1 MGIADF
7 LQPFAANITYVCV
20 LALATFAITLIYKT
34 SATTNFAQGSIA
46 IFAAYVGCKLFV
58 NLGVP
63 FWICILISFVVG
75 FIFGVVVDVGIFRQ
89 GRYVN
94 LAGKQIITMGLVLII
109 TSIMPMIGLIF
120 PYDPS
125 LPPFVKV
132 PDSEFVK
139 DNNLLVHLGN
149 GILNIPIHGLVC
161 AGITIILLGILFL
174 LLRFSKWGLGVR
186 TTASN
191 EYVAQMMGVNTHI
204 ITALSWGIA
213 GALGAIAAL
222 MYAGS
227 RGTINYTFM
236 TEFQVNAFLS
246 GILGG
251 FGTFFGPIVA
261 SIGIPVANQL
271 IGLFGNI
278 DGLEFLMGY
287 DSVIVYLLAL
297 VIILIKPNGIFG
309 KKVVKKV

>member
-1 MGIADF
+1 MGIADI
-7 LQPFAANITYVCV
+7 LQPFAASLSYICV

-46 IFAAYVGCKLFV
+46 IFASYIGCKLFV

-63 FWICILISFVVG
+63 YWICIIISFVIG
-75 FIFGVVVDVGIFRQ
+75 FLFGIVVDVGIFRR

-109 TSIMPMIGLIF
+109 TSIMPMIGLVF
-120 PYDPS
+120 SYDPS
-125 LPPFVKV
+125 IPPFIKV

-139 DNNLLVHLGN
+139 NNNLLIQMGGKVLD
-149 GILNIPIHGLVC
+149 LPIHGLVC
-161 AGITIILLGILFL
+161 LGITVIILGILFI

-213 GALGAIAAL
+213 GALGAVAAL
-222 MYAGS
+222 MYASS
-227 RGTINYTFM
+227 RGTITMTFM
-236 TEFQVNAFLS
+236 GEFQVNAFLS

-261 SIGIPVANQL
+261 SIGIPVVTKF
-271 IGLFGNI
+271 IGLFGQI
-278 DGLEFLMGY
+278 DGLEFIMSY
-287 DSVIVYLLAL
+287 DKVLVYLLAL

>member
-1 MGIADF
+1 MGIAAL
-7 LQPFAANITYVCV
+7 LQPFAASLTYICV
-20 LALATFAITLIYKT
+20 LAIATFAITLIYKT

-46 IFAAYVGCKLFV
+46 IFGAYVGCKLFV
-58 NLGVP
+58 NFGVP
-63 FWICILISFVVG
+63 FWLCILIGFVVG
-75 FIFGVVVDVGIFRQ
+75 FVFGIVVDVGIFRR

-125 LPPFVKV
+125 IPPFVKV
-132 PDSEFVK
+132 PDSQFVK
-139 DNNLLVHLGN
+139 DNNLLVNLGS
-149 GILNIPIHGLVC
+149 GVLNIPIHGLVC
-161 AGITIILLGILFL
+161 VGITVVLLGSLFA

-213 GALGAIAAL
+213 GALGSIAAL

-227 RGTINYTFM
+227 RGTITLTFM
-236 TEFQVNAFLS
+236 GEFQVNAFLS

-261 SIGIPVANQL
+261 SIGIPIANQL
-271 IGLFGNI
+271 VGLFGNV